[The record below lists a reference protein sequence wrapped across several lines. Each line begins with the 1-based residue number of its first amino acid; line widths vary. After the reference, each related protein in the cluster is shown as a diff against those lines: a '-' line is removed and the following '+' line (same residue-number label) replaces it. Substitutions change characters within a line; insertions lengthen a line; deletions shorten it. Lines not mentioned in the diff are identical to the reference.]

1 MKYFKEGLNS
11 DELKCEY
18 RKLAK
23 KYHPDLNNEDTTEIM
38 KAINN
43 EYDNY
48 FTAIRYNEIGYNPDD
63 IRESYERAR
72 KERETI
78 LVFLRRDKK
87 EGGQNWFTNNRYGKI
102 ISDGSESWKGFH
114 GGFSVI
120 ELTRTVEGERS
131 FVDIM
136 FGEYSNIKEQKARR
150 IPMSI
155 TFPTYAE
162 MYFGLKYGAFG
173 DSEELTTV
181 ETAPVKVAHMDEY
194 SNYIHIHHK
203 IYGDMWI
210 ANQGRLSS
218 SLLGPMLKYYRIA
231 YMSCGNRIMECSLPN
246 IGEYETIETVEA
258 DEFGFRAF
266 QDCTKKEFEQYHD
279 TELHG
284 FHKAVGCK
292 ELRKNKYG
300 EWDSLWWVEDPT
312 VAYFA
317 RKGIVKFY
325 QSEYNFKMRYG
336 VFDMDNLKKN
346 IHLIT
351 IEEAEIIQDFL
362 DDLYKDFDDHVKSMV
377 KKGKI
382 KISI

>member
-1 MKYFKEGLNS
+1 MKYFKEGLTS
-11 DELKCEY
+11 EELKHEY
-18 RKLAK
+18 KKLAK
-23 KYHPDLNNEDTTEIM
+23 KYHPDLNSEDTTEIM
-38 KAINN
+38 KAINQ
-43 EYDNY
+43 EYDTY
-48 FTAIRYNEIGYNPDD
+48 FTVIRYNEIGYNPDD
-63 IRESYERAR
+63 IKASYERAR

-87 EGGQNWFTNNRYGKI
+87 EGGKNWFTNNRYGKV
-102 ISDGSESWKGFH
+102 ISDGSESWKDFH
-114 GGFSVI
+114 GGFSIV

-136 FGEYSNIKEQKARR
+136 FGEYSNVKEQKARR
-150 IPMSI
+150 IPISI
-155 TFPTYAE
+155 TCPTYAE
-162 MYFGLKYGAFG
+162 MYFGLQYGAFG
-173 DSEELTTV
+173 NSTDLTTID
-181 ETAPVKVAHMDEY
+181 TAPIKNARMDEY
-194 SNYIHIHHK
+194 DNYIHIRHK
-203 IYGDMWI
+203 IYGDIWTVK
-210 ANQGRLSS
+210 QGRMSS
-218 SLLGPMLKYYRIA
+218 SLFGPVLKQHQMA
-231 YMSCGNRIMECSLPN
+231 YMTCGNHIMECTLPN

-279 TELHG
+279 TEFHK

-292 ELRKNKYG
+292 EITRNKYG
-300 EWDSLWWVEDPT
+300 EWDSLWWVDDPT

-325 QSEYNFKMRYG
+325 QSAYNFKMRYG
-336 VFDMDNLKKN
+336 VFDMDVLKRN

-351 IEEAEIIQDFL
+351 IEEAEQIQDFL
-362 DDLYKDFDDHVKSMV
+362 DDLYKDFDDHVKAMI